1 MRTMVNFTIST
12 NIIRDVNHDIQYIS
26 TPNSHNVFKRIASG
40 FQTGLHSFNII
51 GSYGTGKSSFL
62 WALEK
67 NLGHQQPVFEP
78 LNGQFKGIKNFLFF
92 KIVGEADSFIEIFNE
107 KLGLP
112 PHSSVKKLF
121 VKLQELYDNYYNT
134 LEQPGLLVIVVD
146 EFGKFLEHAS
156 RNNPEKELY
165 FLQQLAEF
173 VNDPV
178 KNIVLI
184 TTLHQ
189 NFGAYARGLSK
200 DQKQEWEKVKGR
212 FIDIAFDEPI
222 EQLLFLASKRIQ
234 NFGFE
239 IPSQAD
245 YDSLFALINQS
256 KLISNST
263 NLNKELADHLYPFD
277 YLSANLLAQALQKY
291 GQNERSLF
299 TFLASKSEKSI
310 QTFQPQHNETYSVA
324 HVFDY
329 LVTYLS
335 SELEDRDSNPHKATW
350 QAIFTALEKAEALNQ
365 ESFEEVAKLIKCI
378 GLVNIFGKPLGLLNG
393 DTLGTYAQLAMGIDN
408 APDLLEKLV
417 RQRIIKYFGP
427 RNKFFFLEG
436 TDVDF
441 DKELS
446 EAEGKVELLEDVS
459 GGVKYYCEFPVLT
472 AKRIQYEVGTPRL
485 FAFNILSF
493 EDLETNGVKPP
504 KCEIDGQIN
513 LVFTQ
518 RRVQKRLQDLS
529 SQAQLSQVFVLYKDV
544 ELIRQTLFEISKI
557 DFVIAKYPDDQAAQK
572 ILLEDRQHQVTLL
585 RNLIFDDLFSGK
597 GVFWIYHGEVKSIQS
612 YRDMNAFIS
621 QVASKAYSAVPV
633 YRNEMVNKEQLSSP
647 ILTARKALLSDML
660 HHADQEDLGY
670 PKKIFPPQKTIYL
683 SLLKDTGIH
692 RKIEDSWI
700 LGAPTDS
707 SFEELWQASEDFL
720 KQAQT
725 YKRPVNELYELLA
738 EAPFKLKKGF
748 VDFWIPI
755 YLIIKKEDYALF
767 HLEQGY
773 IPYLSAEVL
782 DLLYKNPKNYLVKA
796 YQVEGLKLNLYQ
808 SYRDWANV
816 SDAKLGKESSFISI
830 FSQFIRFYNGLPA
843 YTKKTTRLTK
853 STLSFREAI
862 DKARDP
868 ADALFEE
875 FPKALGFHNLNLK
888 EDSGVINSF
897 VEQLN
902 ASIYELRTAYTHLL
916 DRVEE
921 KLLKVLR
928 IEKGEFNDYQD
939 LIQRRFHSI
948 QQDLLLPKQKT
959 FYKRLMSPLDERDS
973 WIKSICDVLLGKNL
987 HEMKDEEE
995 GFLMLQLDGTL
1006 HDLEKLIDLHA
1017 LKQER
1022 QSDEIFRFE
1031 VLSHSGSMQKE
1042 TIIVSSEL
1050 MQDIDILIDRLS
1062 VVLGESKEVN
1072 KAALLRL
1079 LTQ

>member
-1 MRTMVNFTIST
+1 M
-12 NIIRDVNHDIQYIS
+12 
-26 TPNSHNVFKRIASG
+26 
-40 FQTGLHSFNII
+40 
-51 GSYGTGKSSFL
+51 
-62 WALEK
+62 
-67 NLGHQQPVFEP
+67 
-78 LNGQFKGIKNFLFF
+78 
-92 KIVGEADSFIEIFNE
+92 
-107 KLGLP
+107 
-112 PHSSVKKLF
+112 
-121 VKLQELYDNYYNT
+121 
-134 LEQPGLLVIVVD
+134 
-146 EFGKFLEHAS
+146 
-156 RNNPEKELY
+156 
-165 FLQQLAEF
+165 
-173 VNDPV
+173 
-178 KNIVLI
+178 
-184 TTLHQ
+184 
-189 NFGAYARGLSK
+189 
-200 DQKQEWEKVKGR
+200 
-212 FIDIAFDEPI
+212 
-222 EQLLFLASKRIQ
+222 
-234 NFGFE
+234 
-239 IPSQAD
+239 
-245 YDSLFALINQS
+245 
-256 KLISNST
+256 
-263 NLNKELADHLYPFD
+263 
-277 YLSANLLAQALQKY
+277 
-291 GQNERSLF
+291 
-299 TFLASKSEKSI
+299 
-310 QTFQPQHNETYSVA
+310 
-324 HVFDY
+324 
-329 LVTYLS
+329 
-335 SELEDRDSNPHKATW
+335 
-350 QAIFTALEKAEALNQ
+350 
-365 ESFEEVAKLIKCI
+365 
-378 GLVNIFGKPLGLLNG
+378 
-393 DTLGTYAQLAMGIDN
+393 
-408 APDLLEKLV
+408 
-417 RQRIIKYFGP
+417 
-427 RNKFFFLEG
+427 
-436 TDVDF
+436 
-441 DKELS
+441 
-446 EAEGKVELLEDVS
+446 
-459 GGVKYYCEFPVLT
+459 
-472 AKRIQYEVGTPRL
+472 
-485 FAFNILSF
+485 
-493 EDLETNGVKPP
+493 
-504 KCEIDGQIN
+504 
-513 LVFTQ
+513 
-518 RRVQKRLQDLS
+518 
-529 SQAQLSQVFVLYKDV
+529 
-544 ELIRQTLFEISKI
+544 
-557 DFVIAKYPDDQAAQK
+557 
-572 ILLEDRQHQVTLL
+572 
-585 RNLIFDDLFSGK
+585 
-597 GVFWIYHGEVKSIQS
+597 
-612 YRDMNAFIS
+612 
-621 QVASKAYSAVPV
+621 
-633 YRNEMVNKEQLSSP
+633 
-647 ILTARKALLSDML
+647 
-660 HHADQEDLGY
+660 
-670 PKKIFPPQKTIYL
+670 
-683 SLLKDTGIH
+683 
-692 RKIEDSWI
+692 
-700 LGAPTDS
+700 
-707 SFEELWQASEDFL
+707 
-720 KQAQT
+720 
-725 YKRPVNELYELLA
+725 A